1 MIEVSEMIVQVL
13 KSNPGLLNVVGDR
26 IYPLV
31 AKEGVSFPFAV
42 YRFGE
47 VTPETKDAGGYLVNV
62 TVWFDANMVT
72 EAFGTC
78 DVLKEM
84 VEGTDWDFVSTNAD
98 FESETMSVY
107 SEINFKITK

>member
-1 MIEVSEMIVQVL
+1 MIEVSKMIVQVL
-13 KSNPGLLNVVGDR
+13 KSNPGLLNLVGER
-26 IYPLV
+26 IYPLM
-31 AKEGVSFPFAV
+31 ANENADFPFAV

-47 VTPETKDAGGYLVNV
+47 VASETKDAAGYLVNV
-62 TVWFDANMVT
+62 AVWFEENKVT

-84 VEGTDWDFVSTNAD
+84 VEGEDWDFVNTNAD
-98 FESETMSVY
+98 VEPETMSVY